1 MVCYILTMKNNE
13 QQKASPIFDIDPQEM
28 GKLVDAL
35 VIQEKINHDEQIKSY
50 IERLQAAEI
59 AIRDTKENLKTLFD
73 LHDKLGL
80 TGRLGFRNPTSL
92 YITTRSGIWAVQD
105 KIKNPTVC
113 ITGNG
118 HMYAVCKK
126 TSFNS
131 IRDQDIEFDS
141 EYLMKE
147 ISRNGLCGNT
157 MIHDDLKLDGGINY
171 KELIENVETVVR
183 TLPVYVAAFK
193 KYLETK
199 GK

>member
-28 GKLVDAL
+28 GKLVDTL

-59 AIRDTKENLKTLFD
+59 AIRDTKENLKTLFV
-73 LHDKLGL
+73 LHGKLGL
-80 TGRLGFRNPTSL
+80 TGLLGFRNPTSL

-113 ITGNG
+113 NKTRFNGN
-118 HMYAVCKK
+118 
-126 TSFNS
+126 
-131 IRDQDIEFDS
+131 RDQDIEFDS

-147 ISRNGLCGNT
+147 ISRNGLYGNS
-157 MIHDDLKLDGGINY
+157 MIHDELKLDGGINY